1 MEVVVNKVKSKNN
14 QTSLFVV
21 PGNLILGTWIWYST
35 ENRLFLSDGFCQL
48 MGIARDVYPTFDLFV
63 ESIWADDLIG
73 FVDAIEKILHDS
85 KSRWI
90 EFRISLPDKSFRTI
104 RCYVEAMRS
113 ESADVFDIAGVCFDV
128 SE

>member
-1 MEVVVNKVKSKNN
+1 MKVFENSAKAMNSK
-14 QTSLFVV
+14 TISLV
-21 PGNLILGTWIWYST
+21 PENLIFGTWIWYST
-35 ENRLFLSDGFCQL
+35 ENRLFLSDGFCHL
-48 MGIARDVYPTFDLFV
+48 MDIAWDVYPTFDLFV
-63 ESIWADDLIG
+63 ESIWADDLIE

-85 KSRWI
+85 KSRWM

-104 RCYVEAMRS
+104 RCYVEAMRG